1 MEKLG
6 THETLLMSH
15 KQMVGTGGE
24 EINEGI
30 QILTYIFFTLEAQM
44 KTYLSQDPFSTIFF
58 IEYIFSL
65 SGLMP

>member
-1 MEKLG
+1 MEKLD